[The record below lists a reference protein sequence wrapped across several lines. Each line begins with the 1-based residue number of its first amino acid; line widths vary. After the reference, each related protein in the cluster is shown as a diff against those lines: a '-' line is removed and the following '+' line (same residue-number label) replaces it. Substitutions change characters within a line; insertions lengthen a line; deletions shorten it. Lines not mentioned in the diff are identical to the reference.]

1 MVIIS
6 NIPNTADSWIGTSS
20 NWSTTYEYAIQGQMF
35 AVSYILKDSHAYAS
49 EDLQKQHIKKQLALE
64 LANKM
69 LEAGVIEFTQIVD
82 PLSFS
87 RKINARCYLVP
98 DDQVKI
104 LRTLYKDK

>member
-1 MVIIS
+1 MAIIS
-6 NIPNTADSWIGTSS
+6 NTADGPIGTSS
-20 NWSTTYEYAIQGQMF
+20 NWSTTSEYAIQGQMF
-35 AVSYILKDSHAYAS
+35 EVSYILKDSHAYAS

-69 LEAGVIEFTQIVD
+69 LDAGVIGFTQIVD

-87 RKINARCYLVP
+87 RKIIARCYLVP